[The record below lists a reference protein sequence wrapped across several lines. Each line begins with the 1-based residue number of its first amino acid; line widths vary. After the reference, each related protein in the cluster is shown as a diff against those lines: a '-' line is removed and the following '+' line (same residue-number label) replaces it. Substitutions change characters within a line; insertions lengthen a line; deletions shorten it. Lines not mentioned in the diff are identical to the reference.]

1 MTLQLP
7 FSIFMMRNAFDA
19 VPKEIEDAA
28 RVDGAPI
35 FSVLHRIMLPL
46 VLPGVATV
54 AIFAFLASWNEF
66 LAALILLTDQKKYT
80 LPVLMAAVRSGQFGT
95 IDWGAVQS
103 GVTLMMAPC
112 LVIFLAL
119 QRYYIRGLTAGAVK

>member
-1 MTLQLP
+1 
-7 FSIFMMRNAFDA
+7 
-19 VPKEIEDAA
+19 
-28 RVDGAPI
+28 
-35 FSVLHRIMLPL
+35 MLPL

-66 LAALILLTDQKKYT
+66 LAALILLTDQNKYT

-112 LVIFLAL
+112 LAAL
-119 QRYYIRGLTAGAVK
+119 PPPAALLHPRPRPRAPSSDPHHDSNERTDDP